1 MIIIYDA
8 FVERTE
14 FGNFLIV
21 LGLSQRF
28 AVNYNYSARLQ
39 MQAHW
44 QTNKQRPLVGAIF
57 LALCILILIQAPV
70 GYGHELNR
78 ETAVVKAVREVSPA
92 VVNISSAYEV
102 RKRTS
107 PFSGFG
113 LNPFFDEFF
122 KDFFDPRFE
131 RRQQH
136 TSLGSGVIIDGK
148 DGLILTNA
156 HVVQK
161 TGTIKIVLRDE
172 REFEARIVGTDPD
185 SDLAVLKIDS
195 KDRLPAIKMGSSED
209 LMIGETVIAIGNPF
223 GFSHTVTT
231 GVISAVNRSI
241 RAQERV
247 YHDFIQIDASI
258 NPGNS
263 GGPLLNINGDLIGIN
278 TAIYAKAQ
286 GIGFAIP
293 IDKARKII
301 SDLIQYGEVI
311 QAWIGI
317 TVQNMDESLAR
328 YLKVPGAKGIVIK
341 TVEPKSPA
349 KEAGMRESDIILSID
364 NKKINSF
371 DDYKSVTKG
380 IAAGDTLEAMLW
392 RNGKKQSVVIK
403 TKVYPLELAEDL
415 AFRLLGIK
423 VEDLTKEKRKTYRIY
438 ARDGVVILK
447 IKANSYLD
455 RIGAKAGD
463 VIRQIDDYTI
473 QTSEDFKKA
482 VIKSRRKN
490 SVVLLLQRGEQGY
503 YITVTL

>member
-1 MIIIYDA
+1 
-8 FVERTE
+8 
-14 FGNFLIV
+14 
-21 LGLSQRF
+21 
-28 AVNYNYSARLQ
+28 
-39 MQAHW
+39 MQVHR
-44 QTNKQRPLVGAIF
+44 QIDKQRSLVCTI
-57 LALCILILIQAPV
+57 LLSLCSLILIQAP
-70 GYGHELNR
+70 GSYGHELNR
-78 ETAVVKAVREVSPA
+78 ETAVVKAVRQVSPA

-122 KDFFDPRFE
+122 RDFFDPRFE
-131 RRQQH
+131 RRQQN
-136 TSLGSGVIIDGK
+136 TSLGSGVIIDGEK
-148 DGLILTNA
+148 GLILTNA
-156 HVVQK
+156 HVIQK
-161 TGTIKIVLRDE
+161 AGTIKVVLQDE
-172 REFEARIVGTDPD
+172 REFEARIVGADPD

-195 KDRLPAIKMGSSED
+195 KDRLPAIKMGNSED

-241 RAQERV
+241 RAQDRV

-328 YLKVPGAKGIVIK
+328 YLEVPGNKGIVIK

-349 KEAGMRESDIILSID
+349 KEAGMQESDIILSID
-364 NKKINSF
+364 DKKITSI
-371 DDYKSVTKG
+371 DDYKSVTKS
-380 IAAGDTLEAMLW
+380 IAAGDTLQAMLW
-392 RNGKKQSVVIK
+392 RNGKKQTVVIN
-403 TKVYPLELAEDL
+403 TKVYPLELADDL
-415 AFRLLGIK
+415 AFRLLGIE
-423 VEDLTKEKRKTYRIY
+423 VEDLTNKKRKAYRIN
-438 ARDGVVILK
+438 AREGVVISK
-447 IKANSYLD
+447 IKKNSYLD
-455 RIGAKAGD
+455 HIGAQPGD

-473 QTSEDFKKA
+473 QTSEDFRKA

-490 SVVLLLQRGEQGY
+490 TIVLLLQRGEQGY